1 MDSHGPDARERM
13 RFMPKAPQLACR
25 RKADYAVHSVENA
38 LDLIDAICEEG
49 GEARVS
55 RLSERLGLN
64 KASVFRL
71 LATFESR
78 GFVERSD
85 DSLKYRLGLS
95 ACEMGQKIIARM
107 GVLRKARP
115 TMDRLARQCNE
126 SVYFVVRRNDHVL
139 MLDMVDTTRQVKI
152 VPLVGLRF
160 PLATTATGRIFLA
173 FEAAE
178 MGPGRRRVDA
188 KAQVPAMDPDERATI
203 LESGFCIEEQGFG
216 DGVTCVAVP
225 LFNGREEVTAALAIL
240 GPAYRMTR
248 ERIDGELISQLR
260 DAGETISAGLGYLGS
275 CRRLAGFG

>member
-1 MDSHGPDARERM
+1 
-13 RFMPKAPQLACR
+13 MPRAAQLASR
-25 RKADYAVHSVENA
+25 RKSDYAVHSVENA
-38 LDLIDAICEEG
+38 LDLIDAICDEG

-55 RLSERLGLN
+55 RLSERLGMN

-71 LATFESR
+71 LATFENR

-95 ACEMGQKIIARM
+95 AYEMGQKIIARM
-107 GVLRKARP
+107 GMLRKARP

-126 SVYFVVRRNDHVL
+126 SVYFVVRRNDYVL

-160 PLATTATGRIFLA
+160 PLATTAAGRIFLA
-173 FEAAE
+173 FEE
-178 MGPGRRRVDA
+178 VDMSPGRRRADA
-188 KAQVPAMDPDERATI
+188 KAQLPAMDPDERATI
-203 LESGFCIEEQGFG
+203 LECGFCIEEQGFG

-225 LFNGREEVTAALAIL
+225 LFNGREEVAAALAIL
-240 GPAYRMTR
+240 GPACRMTR

-260 DAGETISAGLGYLGS
+260 DAGETISAGLGYLGG
-275 CRRLAGFG
+275 CRRQAGRF